1 MAILNLCI
9 SLIFV
14 FLIFAI
20 VVSGIQEWWAQFRG
34 LRGRWLRLGMQ
45 RLINDDALFVRV
57 LQHPLVGNLY
67 PDRAVQGRPPSY
79 VEPTNFALGLAA
91 VMQRR
96 AALLAPPAPAPVAP
110 APADASATQAAAAP
124 ANPPLTFASLREA
137 AVQLA
142 AQKSST
148 ADSVLPI
155 LDKAEGDLDAALK
168 GIEAWFTSG
177 MDRVTGWYKASAQ
190 RGLFVIGLAVAIIG
204 NVDTIAI
211 YAALN
216 HAPTLSSQIADSASK
231 VVADGKI
238 GSVDTAHLQS
248 GDITPEQSQEVLKLA
263 LASPA
268 KGLPLGYGCLAAAAN
283 ATPGA
288 ASLLSTFD
296 LCRADIR
303 QRWTSWTLS
312 DWGVHLL
319 GWFLTALAGTLGAPY
334 WFAMLSKVVSIRGSG
349 PKPGSPART

>member
-20 VVSGIQEWWAQFRG
+20 VVSGIQEWWAQYRG
-34 LRGRWLRLGMQ
+34 LRGKWLRLGMQ

-67 PDRAVQGRPPSY
+67 PDRATRGRPPSY
-79 VEPTNFALGLAA
+79 VEPTSFALALAA

-96 AALLAPPAPAPVAP
+96 AALLTTPAPAG
-110 APADASATQAAAAP
+110 QA
-124 ANPPLTFASLREA
+124 LTFATLREA
-137 AVQLA
+137 TVQLA

-155 LDKAEGDLDAALK
+155 LDKAGGDLDAALK

-190 RGLFVIGLAVAIIG
+190 RGLFVIGFLVAVIG

-216 HAPTLSSQIADSASK
+216 HAPTLSAQIADSASK
-231 VVADGKI
+231 VVADGHL

-248 GDITPEQSQEVLKLA
+248 GDISPEQAQEVLKLA
-263 LASPA
+263 LASPVN
-268 KGLPLGYGCLAAAAN
+268 GLPLGYGCLAAAAK
-283 ATPGA
+283 ATPQA
-288 ASLLSTFD
+288 SSLLSTLD
-296 LCRADIR
+296 LCRADLK
-303 QRWTSWTLS
+303 QRWDTWTIT
-312 DWGVHLL
+312 DWLVHVL
-319 GWFLTALAGTLGAPY
+319 GWILTALAGTLGAPY

-349 PKPGSPART
+349 PKPATDHKT